1 MVSELFLFQAGYIW
15 QFVQRHFIAS
25 NRNAVDILIIYT
37 FFGGRVIT
45 QLKSLLVLRANSSI
59 PGVFSG
65 LRKQKKPETRFCR
78 RKTAE
83 HNNAKINIFPIIP
96 STSLLFKAR
105 AFLQIFSPR
114 NFLFQQVLRASVF
127 LNSKCLTFLYLLP
140 IYFFNIT
147 HIPLFINLFV
157 SLIDLRM

>member
-1 MVSELFLFQAGYIW
+1 M
-15 QFVQRHFIAS
+15 
-25 NRNAVDILIIYT
+25 
-37 FFGGRVIT
+37 
-45 QLKSLLVLRANSSI
+45 LRANSSI

-127 LNSKCLTFLYLLP
+127 LANANSKCLTFLYLSP
-140 IYFFNIT
+140 IYSFNRKHIT
-147 HIPLFINLFV
+147 LFINVFV
-157 SLIDLRM
+157 SLIDLKM